1 MRIDDVLWLSE
12 FVEKLA
18 AKHNVT
24 PDEAEQVLR
33 LARRFRRVERGD
45 RPGED
50 LYAADGRTDAGRYLL
65 VYFVLK
71 PGNLA
76 LEVSARDMTRA
87 ERRAYGH

>member
-12 FVEKLA
+12 FAEKLA
-18 AKHNVT
+18 AKHSVT

-71 PGNLA
+71 PGNLTPV
-76 LEVSARDMTRA
+76 VSARDTTRA

>member
-1 MRIDDVLWLSE
+1 MRVDDVLWLTD

-18 AKHNVT
+18 AKHHVT
-24 PDEAEQVLR
+24 PDEVEQVLS
-33 LARRFRRVERGD
+33 LSPRFRRVERGD

-50 LYAADGRTDAGRYLL
+50 LYVASGQTEAGRYLL

-76 LEVSARDMTRA
+76 LVVSARDMTRA

>member
-1 MRIDDVLWLSE
+1 MRIDDVIWLSE

-18 AKHNVT
+18 TKHRVT
-24 PDEAEQVLR
+24 PDEVEQVLR
-33 LARRFRRVERGD
+33 TRRRIKRVERGD
-45 RPGED
+45 RAGED
-50 LYAADGRTDAGRYLL
+50 LYAAGGQTDDGRYLL

-76 LEVSARDMTRA
+76 LVVSARDMTRA